1 MLIGELPLLLHLNT
15 RVIHMK
21 TKCELINNNN
31 KFLRQCILGC
41 LLLILSAHANS
52 AVEILTVNASTSQLQ
67 DGSNATVF
75 LNWSGVSEV
84 FNAFNNNT
92 NVNVVSNAGNFLLA
106 NGSPLSSVNR
116 RLSTTVVL
124 GPLITNA
131 SFSIRETLRIPASV
145 IFQAR
150 ERGAAGISFVRTFS
164 DGFGATRSAAVNFQ
178 IVSSSGGQLTISRV
192 DLRFDNDQIVRI
204 VSQGEKLSAI
214 ADINYNG
221 VGQFVFNWEV
231 AAPASTQGEPLFLNL
246 KTQRRYL
253 GAGREAYVQ
262 SPNLPTQSVGTYLVR
277 IDIRS
282 PEGILEPVEIKYAVR
297 RSTQENTPIEF
308 EQLKLQ
314 TPTPEAVFN
323 DETLFEWA
331 PIKGVAAYQLELYE
345 DVGQLVR
352 SGSARS
358 LEKILDQSKWEEEN
372 TISSGLL
379 IPGNKHSV
387 HLTPVSR
394 QHLISGKNYQWR
406 VVGIDIRGRIIAKS
420 QLRSI
425 LVP

>member
-1 MLIGELPLLLHLNT
+1 
-15 RVIHMK
+15 MK